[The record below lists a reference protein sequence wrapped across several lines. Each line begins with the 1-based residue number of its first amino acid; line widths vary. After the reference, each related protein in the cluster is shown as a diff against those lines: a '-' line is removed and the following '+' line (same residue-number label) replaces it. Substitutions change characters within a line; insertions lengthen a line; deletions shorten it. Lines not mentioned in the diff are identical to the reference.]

1 MCHSMEKSVLSLIY
15 KKNDKKCFN
24 NYRPINITN
33 TDYKILAFVLARRVQ
48 KVLRKIISQDQTA
61 YIKGRYIGNN
71 YRYVINIIDSCN
83 RFNTGGLI
91 CFFRLF

>member
-1 MCHSMEKSVLSLIY
+1 MSFYGKICVIN
-15 KKNDKKCFN
+15 NDKKCFN
-24 NYRPINITN
+24 NYRPISITN

-71 YRYVINIIDSCN
+71 YRYVIDIIDYCN